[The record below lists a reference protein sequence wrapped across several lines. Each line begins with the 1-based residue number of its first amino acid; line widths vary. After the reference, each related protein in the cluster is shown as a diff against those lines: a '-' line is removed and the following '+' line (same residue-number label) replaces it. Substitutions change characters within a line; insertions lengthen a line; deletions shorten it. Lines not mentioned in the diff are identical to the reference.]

1 MLEAGVALA
10 IATVTGVAAITN
22 KLNSRLAELD
32 RRLDYMEL
40 RVAENYVSKSDMD
53 SLIDR
58 VESHLIRLEN
68 KLDKLT
74 FR

>member
-40 RVAENYVSKSDMD
+40 RVAENYVSKADMD
-53 SLIDR
+53 TLIDR

-74 FR
+74 YR

>member
-22 KLNSRLAELD
+22 KLNTRMSELD
-32 RRLDYMEL
+32 KRVDQMEL
-40 RVAENYVSKSDMD
+40 RIAENYVSKADMEI
-53 SLIDR
+53 LIDR
-58 VESHLIRLEN
+58 VEAHLIRLEN

>member
-22 KLNSRLAELD
+22 KLNTRMSELD
-32 RRLDYMEL
+32 RRVDQMEL
-40 RVAENYVSKSDMD
+40 RIAENYVSKADMEI
-53 SLIDR
+53 LIDR
-58 VESHLIRLEN
+58 VEAHLIRLEN

>member
-22 KLNSRLAELD
+22 KLNLRMSEID
-32 RRLDYMEL
+32 RRVDQMEL
-40 RVAENYVSKSDMD
+40 RIAENYVSKADMEI
-53 SLIDR
+53 LIDR
-58 VESHLIRLEN
+58 VEAHLIRLEN

>member
-22 KLNSRLAELD
+22 KLNTRMSDLD
-32 RRLDYMEL
+32 RRVDQIEL
-40 RVAENYVSKSDMD
+40 RIAENYVSKADMEI
-53 SLIDR
+53 LIDR

>member
-22 KLNSRLAELD
+22 KLNTRMSELD
-32 RRLDYMEL
+32 KRVDQMEL
-40 RVAENYVSKSDMD
+40 RVAENYVSKADMEI
-53 SLIDR
+53 LIDR
-58 VESHLIRLEN
+58 VEAHLIRLEN

>member
-22 KLNSRLAELD
+22 KLNTRMSELD
-32 RRLDYMEL
+32 RRVDQMEL
-40 RVAENYVSKSDMD
+40 RIAENYVSKADMEI
-53 SLIDR
+53 LIDR